1 MTIENGG
8 PPIDDDANPKL
19 RWVKLNV
26 TEVLEGIEELSWE
39 QRGYYLTALFKMYAR
54 MGGLPADDYE
64 GAKAMRCDVRFFRRL
79 RDQIIASGKFYVE
92 DGLLKNSR
100 VEREITDYVREF
112 KKRRD
117 AALAREEKKRVAAV
131 ELRSTSGELRGD
143 FGETSGRSSGE
154 VSQTSFELEP
164 KKATKSK
171 DAAPQHYQKMTTNQ
185 NQEPEPRKEREEI
198 CAVDTAPSTSAFEE
212 FWKAFPTGRK
222 KGKGAARDLF
232 AKIVSRRHRTLRAK
246 PEAIVEA
253 AKRYAATNPD
263 PQYVPL
269 PTTWLNEGRWEDE
282 IAHADPSP
290 VNGKSWGWWRGLEP
304 KLKALPLERWRKAI
318 QDAKPNGTWP
328 WWILGAPPGDPECLL
343 PAEIISENNYVEI
356 YGGKITHG

>member
-1 MTIENGG
+1 
-8 PPIDDDANPKL
+8 
-19 RWVKLNV
+19 
-26 TEVLEGIEELSWE
+26 
-39 QRGYYLTALFKMYAR
+39 MYAR

-79 RDQIIASGKFYVE
+79 RDQIIARGKFYVE

-117 AALAREEKKRVAAV
+117 AALAREEKKRSAHC
-131 ELRSTSGELRGD
+131 ELQSTSGGLRGD
-143 FGETSGRSSGE
+143 FGETSGRSSGD
-154 VSQTSFELEP
+154 VSQTSLLLET
-164 KKATKSK
+164 KNATKSK
-171 DAAPQHYQKMTTNQ
+171 DAAPQHYQKPTTNQ
-185 NQEPEPRKEREEI
+185 NKEPEPRKEREEI
-198 CAVDTAPSTSAFEE
+198 CAVDTAPSASAFDE

-246 PEAIVEA
+246 PEAIVAA

-282 IAHADPSP
+282 VAPVLSPDVEPEP
-290 VNGKSWGWWRGLEP
+290 VNGKKWGWWRGLEARLRAYP
-304 KLKALPLERWRKAI
+304 IEKWR
-318 QDAKPNGTWP
+318 DAVAKHKPNGTWP
-328 WWILGAPPGDPECLL
+328 WWVLGAPPGHAECVM
-343 PAEIISENNYVEI
+343 PAEIISENNYIEI